1 LLWDAPTSD
10 GGRSITQYVL
20 DLRHSVDNF
29 VGQRLI
35 TVVTTMATDNSYLFD
50 FANSSIVNGITYT
63 ANLFAVSD
71 NAGEGVDGVQSAL
84 LSKVPFASPIIDSDV
99 TIKED
104 NLLKFK
110 VQPNGRPILR
120 VAVLATDEDG
130 ASSTETLFIERD
142 VSQDYAGIVTGTI
155 EIPVQFD
162 NFSTA
167 ISKYLILVFTQD
179 RTTLLNTFTE
189 M

>member
-1 LLWDAPTSD
+1 
-10 GGRSITQYVL
+10 
-20 DLRHSVDNF
+20 
-29 VGQRLI
+29 
-35 TVVTTMATDNSYLFD
+35 
-50 FANSSIVNGITYT
+50 
-63 ANLFAVSD
+63 
-71 NAGEGVDGVQSAL
+71 
-84 LSKVPFASPIIDSDV
+84 V
-99 TIKED
+99 TITED
-104 NLLKFK
+104 YLLKFK

-167 ISKYLILVFTQD
+167 ISKYLILVSTQD